1 MATRLDAG
9 GDRSRVRVRTRVPS
23 HSADDAWQQDRR
35 RQAPGSGSR
44 SGTDQLADTRLF
56 IDVVEKT
63 TWTSQGSALLSR
75 SIATRAGLLPTGQNW
90 YVDDARGRKLTTPE
104 PLTTVRPL
112 DWN

>member
-56 IDVVEKT
+56 IDGVEKT

-75 SIATRAGLLPTGQNW
+75 SIATRAGLLPTDQNW
-90 YVDDARGRKLTTPE
+90 YVDEPE
-104 PLTTVRPL
+104 VENSPHP
-112 DWN
+112 NP